1 MTLFSL
7 LEDEVEPGV
16 ANTPQEY
23 PDIHRGNNQFSNQ
36 TGFDYFPPAE
46 FTKEAGNVFSHAN

>member
-16 ANTPQEY
+16 VDTY
-23 PDIHRGNNQFSNQ
+23 KSCVIHRGQNPFSNW
-36 TGFDYFPPAE
+36 TGLSNF
-46 FTKEAGNVFSHAN
+46 VMR